1 MFRNYLLVA
10 IRALLRQKGYTLIN
24 VIGLAIGT
32 CCFIF
37 VALLVD
43 DELSYDRFHE
53 HADRIYR
60 LTLDARVGDKEFLTA
75 RSSAAVAQTLKAEVP
90 GVEAAA
96 RFRVLGDHAV
106 RYGDRSFNE
115 YKLYLADS
123 TLIDVFSFSFV
134 EGGRSAFLTRPGMV
148 VISEPTARKYFGGAS
163 ALGKV
168 LLVDGATPYQV
179 SAVVKAFPRRSH
191 WRFDFLISS
200 VSTPFQGEDP
210 WISNNWYTY
219 VLLKEGASARQAEQT
234 LQGIVTERVR
244 PVIQQNLGG
253 DWSAMEARGMY
264 YRYRFQPLEDIHL
277 HSHLDEEV
285 EPTGSITVVWMFI
298 AIGALILLIA
308 CINFINLSTAR
319 SARRAKEVGVRK
331 VLGSQR
337 TQLIQLFMTEA
348 VLVTAAAMVVSVALV
363 EVILPT
369 FNAYIGKELSTG
381 GLGIPAAAG
390 GLGMLTILVSLFAGS
405 YPAFVLSSFQPA
417 TVLKGKVRSG
427 MHSGKLRRAL
437 VVGQFA
443 ISIMMMVGTIVVYR
457 QLQYV
462 NAQDLGFTKERMYV
476 VDNTWLLGP
485 RAMSFRERMLAKP
498 AVAGAAFTQNLPGYD
513 IGSGAY
519 RAEGN
524 DRSSLMMIRQ
534 LFADF
539 EYLQVIGVKLK
550 EGRYLSRLFTS
561 DSSDA
566 VLINEAAARL
576 LGYDHPVG
584 RKVIGYFANRE
595 RPLQIVGVTED
606 FHYEPLHQP
615 ILPTII
621 LLSRGYP
628 TRLVLQ
634 LQGNL
639 QEAVADVQREW
650 NACSGGQPFT
660 GYFLDKQ
667 LEGYYRRDEAVGTL
681 FGILASLGFFVS
693 CLGLLGLAMFAT
705 EQRRKELGIRKVFGA
720 SRASL
725 TGLLTKEFV
734 ALVLVANLI
743 AWPLAYMAMQRWL
756 EAFAY
761 RISLELWMFCLAG
774 ALALLVAIVAVGYHT
789 LKAAAENPIESLR
802 YE

>member
-1 MFRNYLLVA
+1 MDQQQLVHICPPERRG
-10 IRALLRQKGYTLIN
+10 IRTPG
-24 VIGLAIGT
+24 GT
-32 CCFIF
+32 
-37 VALLVD
+37 D
-43 DELSYDRFHE
+43 
-53 HADRIYR
+53 
-60 LTLDARVGDKEFLTA
+60 
-75 RSSAAVAQTLKAEVP
+75 
-90 GVEAAA
+90 
-96 RFRVLGDHAV
+96 
-106 RYGDRSFNE
+106 
-115 YKLYLADS
+115 
-123 TLIDVFSFSFV
+123 
-134 EGGRSAFLTRPGMV
+134 
-148 VISEPTARKYFGGAS
+148 
-163 ALGKV
+163 
-168 LLVDGATPYQV
+168 
-179 SAVVKAFPRRSH
+179 
-191 WRFDFLISS
+191 
-200 VSTPFQGEDP
+200 
-210 WISNNWYTY
+210 
-219 VLLKEGASARQAEQT
+219 

-621 LLSRGYP
+621 RSPGDIPHGWSCNSRGIFRKP
-628 TRLVLQ
+628 SQTCSASGMRAAAGSRSRGIFLTSSSRGIIAGTRRS
-634 LQGNL
+634 G
-639 QEAVADVQREW
+639 R
-650 NACSGGQPFT
+650 CSGFWLRSGFSSPVWAFWGWRCLPRSSEGRNWGSGRCSGQA
-660 GYFLDKQ
+660 G
-667 LEGYYRRDEAVGTL
+667 
-681 FGILASLGFFVS
+681 
-693 CLGLLGLAMFAT
+693 
-705 EQRRKELGIRKVFGA
+705 
-720 SRASL
+720 RA
-725 TGLLTKEFV
+725 
-734 ALVLVANLI
+734 
-743 AWPLAYMAMQRWL
+743 
-756 EAFAY
+756 
-761 RISLELWMFCLAG
+761 
-774 ALALLVAIVAVGYHT
+774 
-789 LKAAAENPIESLR
+789 
-802 YE
+802 